1 MIEISSLSAMIIAEV
16 MLGLVILSGLLLLF
30 TLLRKQRIR
39 KAAHHLAE
47 RVQADKEKRTERLK
61 KLLAEQYQLQSP
73 QLDQTL
79 HGIVQ
84 TEMTLYQNML
94 NGFLKD
100 DQVYLQQIDVDVENL
115 VLAYQALAGNV
126 SGAGGSDDVSSDE
139 VEALKAENER
149 LAEELKVT
157 MDTMG
162 RMLNEYSTMFADGD
176 SGFPAEATAVAG
188 QEASASSDQVQS
200 AVAEATAEP
209 ASAEAAAVA
218 TEIDSDD
225 DMVIPDM
232 TEEELTESSLSELE
246 EESVETEIEE
256 AVEAVADSETSAGDV
271 TDIETPDVEASAA
284 DRTEAEIP
292 EVAVPDVEIPEVE
305 IPEVEIPD
313 VESLTAGS
321 TGVDEEVSEI
331 IDEVMEIADDMMHET
346 AEAESQSS
354 GDAASDTEAEA
365 SDDANEVAEQ
375 SGESMVDDLNAI
387 DIEIPEMDSSEVEQ
401 AEFEPGSLE
410 EEWAKLLEE
419 ESSDEE
425 KKES

>member
-1 MIEISSLSAMIIAEV
+1 
-16 MLGLVILSGLLLLF
+16 
-30 TLLRKQRIR
+30 
-39 KAAHHLAE
+39 AE
-47 RVQADKEKRTERLK
+47 RVQADKEKRSERLK

-126 SGAGGSDDVSSDE
+126 SGAVGSDDVSSDE

-176 SGFPAEATAVAG
+176 SGFPVEATAVAG
-188 QEASASSDQVQS
+188 QEASAPSDQAQS

-209 ASAEAAAVA
+209 APAEAAAVA

-256 AVEAVADSETSAGDV
+256 AVEAVADSETPAGDV
-271 TDIETPDVEASAA
+271 RDIETPDVEASAA
-284 DRTEAEIP
+284 DSTEAEIA
-292 EVAVPDVEIPEVE
+292 EVTVPDVE

>member
-271 TDIETPDVEASAA
+271 TDIETPDVEAPAA
-284 DRTEAEIP
+284 DSTEAEIA
-292 EVAVPDVEIPEVE
+292 EVAVPDVE

>member
-47 RVQADKEKRTERLK
+47 RVQTDKEKRSERLK
-61 KLLAEQYQLQSP
+61 KLLEEQYQLQSP

-126 SGAGGSDDVSSDE
+126 SGTGGSDDVSSDE

-176 SGFPAEATAVAG
+176 SGFPAEASTLAG
-188 QEASASSDQVQS
+188 QEAGAPSDQADA
-200 AVAEATAEP
+200 AVAETNAAP
-209 ASAEAAAVA
+209 PPAEAAAIA
-218 TEIDSDD
+218 AEIDSDD

-232 TEEELTESSLSELE
+232 TDDELTESSLSELQ
-246 EESVETEIEE
+246 EESVGAEVEE
-256 AVEAVADSETSAGDV
+256 AVDAVVDSVTPAEDV
-271 TDIETPDVEASAA
+271 TDIETPDVDASDA
-284 DRTEAEIP
+284 DSTEA
-292 EVAVPDVEIPEVE
+292 E

-313 VESLTAGS
+313 VESMTAGS
-321 TGVDEEVSEI
+321 ADVDEEVSEI

-346 AEAESQSS
+346 AEAEDQSS
-354 GDAASDTEAEA
+354 GKAASETEAEA
-365 SDDANEVAEQ
+365 SDDDIEVAEQ
-375 SGESMVDDLNAI
+375 SGESMVDDLNSI

>member
-1 MIEISSLSAMIIAEV
+1 MIEISSLSVMIIAEV
-16 MLGLVILSGLLLLF
+16 MIGLVVLSGLLLLF

-39 KAAHHLAE
+39 KAASHLAE
-47 RVQADKEKRTERLK
+47 RVQADKEKRSERLK
-61 KLLAEQYQLQSP
+61 KLLEDKYQLQSP

-115 VLAYQALAGNV
+115 VLAYQALAGHASEV
-126 SGAGGSDDVSSDE
+126 GAGGSDGVSSDE
-139 VEALKAENER
+139 VEELKAENER

-162 RMLNEYSTMFADGD
+162 RMLNEYSTMFAEGD
-176 SGFPAEATAVAG
+176 SGFPAEATAAAEEEANPQPVQEESVA
-188 QEASASSDQVQS
+188 
-200 AVAEATAEP
+200 AEAEP
-209 ASAEAAAVA
+209 APPAEAVAASS
-218 TEIDSDD
+218 ESGLDD

-246 EESVETEIEE
+246 EESVEAE
-256 AVEAVADSETSAGDV
+256 AEKVDEVEAQAEAEADTGI
-271 TDIETPDVEASAA
+271 DIPDVEAS
-284 DRTEAEIP
+284 DI
-292 EVAVPDVEIPEVE
+292 
-305 IPEVEIPD
+305 EIPD
-313 VESLTAGS
+313 VDADDVNSVATNATE
-321 TGVDEEVSEI
+321 VDEDVSEI
-331 IDEVMEIADDMMHET
+331 IDEVMEIADDMMQEST
-346 AEAESQSS
+346 VADDQSVADSVSEAAADPAAEKSVES
-354 GDAASDTEAEA
+354 G
-365 SDDANEVAEQ
+365 Q
-375 SGESMVDDLNAI
+375 SGESLVDDLNAI

-401 AEFEPGSLE
+401 TEFEPGSLE

>member
-47 RVQADKEKRTERLK
+47 RVQADKEKRSERLK

-176 SGFPAEATAVAG
+176 SGFPAEATAAAG
-188 QEASASSDQVQS
+188 QEASAPSDQAQS

-209 ASAEAAAVA
+209 APAEAAAVA

-256 AVEAVADSETSAGDV
+256 AVEAVADSETPAGDV

-284 DRTEAEIP
+284 DSTEAEIA
-292 EVAVPDVEIPEVE
+292 EVAVPDVEIPD
-305 IPEVEIPD
+305 VEIPD

-354 GDAASDTEAEA
+354 ADAASDTEAEA

>member
-47 RVQADKEKRTERLK
+47 RVQSDKEKRSERLK

-188 QEASASSDQVQS
+188 QEASAPSDQAQS

-209 ASAEAAAVA
+209 APAEAAAVA

-256 AVEAVADSETSAGDV
+256 AVEAAADSETPAGDV

-284 DRTEAEIP
+284 DSTEAEIA
-292 EVAVPDVEIPEVE
+292 EVAVPDVE

-354 GDAASDTEAEA
+354 ADAASDTEAEA
-365 SDDANEVAEQ
+365 SDDANEVA
-375 SGESMVDDLNAI
+375 
-387 DIEIPEMDSSEVEQ
+387 
-401 AEFEPGSLE
+401 
-410 EEWAKLLEE
+410 
-419 ESSDEE
+419 
-425 KKES
+425 

>member
-16 MLGLVILSGLLLLF
+16 MIGLVVLSGLLLLF

-39 KAAHHLAE
+39 KAASHLAE
-47 RVQADKEKRTERLK
+47 RVQADKEKRSERLK
-61 KLLAEQYQLQSP
+61 KLLEEKYQLQSP

-115 VLAYQALAGNV
+115 VLAYQALAGHA
-126 SGAGGSDDVSSDE
+126 SEASGGSDGVSSDE
-139 VEALKAENER
+139 VEELKAENER

-176 SGFPAEATAVAG
+176 SGFPAEATALAE
-188 QEASASSDQVQS
+188 QEADPQPVQEES
-200 AVAEATAEP
+200 VAAEAEAESEP
-209 ASAEAAAVA
+209 PAEAAA
-218 TEIDSDD
+218 ESSESGLDD

-246 EESVETEIEE
+246 EESVEAE
-256 AVEAVADSETSAGDV
+256 AEKVDEVETQAEAEAD
-271 TDIETPDVEASAA
+271 TDIDIPDVETS
-284 DRTEAEIP
+284 DI
-292 EVAVPDVEIPEVE
+292 
-305 IPEVEIPD
+305 EIPD
-313 VESLTAGS
+313 VDAADVNSVATNATE
-321 TGVDEEVSEI
+321 VDEEVSEI
-331 IDEVMEIADDMMHET
+331 IDEVMEIADDMMQEST
-346 AEAESQSS
+346 VADDQSVADSVSEAAADPAAEESVES
-354 GDAASDTEAEA
+354 
-365 SDDANEVAEQ
+365 EQ
-375 SGESMVDDLNAI
+375 SGESLVDDLNAI

-401 AEFEPGSLE
+401 TEFEPGSLE

>member
-47 RVQADKEKRTERLK
+47 RVQSDKEKRSERLK
-61 KLLAEQYQLQSP
+61 KLLEEQYQLQSP

-176 SGFPAEATAVAG
+176 SGFPAEATAVTG
-188 QEASASSDQVQS
+188 QEASASSDQAQS

-209 ASAEAAAVA
+209 APAEAAAVA

-246 EESVETEIEE
+246 EESVETEVEE
-256 AVEAVADSETSAGDV
+256 AVEAVADSETPAGDV
-271 TDIETPDVEASAA
+271 TDIETPDVEAPAA
-284 DRTEAEIP
+284 DSTEAEIA
-292 EVAVPDVEIPEVE
+292 EVAVPDVEIPD
-305 IPEVEIPD
+305 VEIPD

-346 AEAESQSS
+346 AEAESESS
-354 GDAASDTEAEA
+354 GDAASDTVAEA

>member
-47 RVQADKEKRTERLK
+47 RVQVDKEKRSERLK

-126 SGAGGSDDVSSDE
+126 SGTGGSDDVSSDE

-188 QEASASSDQVQS
+188 QEASASSDQAQS

-209 ASAEAAAVA
+209 APAEAAAVA

-246 EESVETEIEE
+246 EESVESEVEE
-256 AVEAVADSETSAGDV
+256 AVEAVADSETPVEDV

-284 DRTEAEIP
+284 DSTEAEIP
-292 EVAVPDVEIPEVE
+292 EVAVPDVE

>member
-16 MLGLVILSGLLLLF
+16 MLGLVVLSGLLLLF

-47 RVQADKEKRTERLK
+47 RVQADKEKRSERLK
-61 KLLAEQYQLQSP
+61 KLLEEQYQLQSP

-126 SGAGGSDDVSSDE
+126 SGTGGSDDVSSDE
-139 VEALKAENER
+139 VEALKAENAR

-176 SGFPAEATAVAG
+176 SGFPAEATALAG
-188 QEASASSDQVQS
+188 QEAGAPSDQAQS
-200 AVAEATAEP
+200 AVAEATTAPPPAEV
-209 ASAEAAAVA
+209 AAIA
-218 TEIDSDD
+218 TEIGNDD

-232 TEEELTESSLSELE
+232 TAEELTESSLSELE
-246 EESVETEIEE
+246 EESVETEVEE
-256 AVEAVADSETSAGDV
+256 AVEPVADPETPAEDV
-271 TDIETPDVEASAA
+271 MDIETPEVDASDA
-284 DRTEAEIP
+284 DSTEA
-292 EVAVPDVEIPEVE
+292 EIPEVE

-313 VESLTAGS
+313 VQSMTAGS
-321 TGVDEEVSEI
+321 ADVDEEVSEI

-346 AEAESQSS
+346 AEAEDQSS
-354 GDAASDTEAEA
+354 GEAASEIEAEA
-365 SDDANEVAEQ
+365 SDDDIEVAEQ
-375 SGESMVDDLNAI
+375 SGESMVDDLNSI

>member
-47 RVQADKEKRTERLK
+47 RVQSDKEKRSERLK

-188 QEASASSDQVQS
+188 QEASAPSDQAQS

-209 ASAEAAAVA
+209 APAEAAAVA

-284 DRTEAEIP
+284 DSTEAEIA
-292 EVAVPDVEIPEVE
+292 EVAVPDVE

-331 IDEVMEIADDMMHET
+331 IDEVMEIADDMMHES

-354 GDAASDTEAEA
+354 GDAASDTVAEA

>member
-47 RVQADKEKRTERLK
+47 RVQSDKEKRSERLK

-176 SGFPAEATAVAG
+176 SGFPVEATAVAG
-188 QEASASSDQVQS
+188 QEASAPSDQAQS

-209 ASAEAAAVA
+209 PPAEAAAVA

-246 EESVETEIEE
+246 EESVETEVEE
-256 AVEAVADSETSAGDV
+256 AVEAVADSETPVEDV
-271 TDIETPDVEASAA
+271 TDIETMDIDASAA
-284 DRTEAEIP
+284 DTTEAEIP

-305 IPEVEIPD
+305 IPD
-313 VESLTAGS
+313 VESMTAGS

-346 AEAESQSS
+346 AEAEGQSS
-354 GDAASDTEAEA
+354 ADATSETEAEA
-365 SDDANEVAEQ
+365 SDVANEVAEQ

>member
-305 IPEVEIPD
+305 IPD

>member
-47 RVQADKEKRTERLK
+47 RVQADKEKRSERLK

-188 QEASASSDQVQS
+188 QEASAPSDQAQS

-209 ASAEAAAVA
+209 APAEAAAVA

-246 EESVETEIEE
+246 EESVESEVEE
-256 AVEAVADSETSAGDV
+256 AVEAVADSETPVEDV

-284 DRTEAEIP
+284 DSTEAEIP

>member
-47 RVQADKEKRTERLK
+47 RVQSDKEKRSERLK

-188 QEASASSDQVQS
+188 QEASAPSDQAQS

-209 ASAEAAAVA
+209 APAEAAAVA

-256 AVEAVADSETSAGDV
+256 AVEAVADSETPAGDV

-284 DRTEAEIP
+284 DRTEAEIA
-292 EVAVPDVEIPEVE
+292 EVAVPDVE

-354 GDAASDTEAEA
+354 ADAASDTEAEA

>member
-47 RVQADKEKRTERLK
+47 RVQADKEKRSERLK

-126 SGAGGSDDVSSDE
+126 SGTGGSDDVSSDE

-188 QEASASSDQVQS
+188 QEASASSDQAQS

-209 ASAEAAAVA
+209 APAEAAAVA

-246 EESVETEIEE
+246 EESVESEVEE
-256 AVEAVADSETSAGDV
+256 AVEAVADSETPVEDD
-271 TDIETPDVEASAA
+271 TDIETPDVEGSAA
-284 DRTEAEIP
+284 DSTEAEIP
-292 EVAVPDVEIPEVE
+292 EVAVPDVE

>member
-16 MLGLVILSGLLLLF
+16 MLGLVVLSGLLLLF

-39 KAAHHLAE
+39 KAANHLAE
-47 RVQADKEKRTERLK
+47 RVQTDKEKRSERLK
-61 KLLAEQYQLQSP
+61 KLLEEQYQLQSP

-126 SGAGGSDDVSSDE
+126 SAAGGSDDVSSDE

-149 LAEELKVT
+149 LAEELRVT

-176 SGFPAEATAVAG
+176 GGFPAEATAVVS
-188 QEASASSDQVQS
+188 EEVSAASDQVQP
-200 AVAEATAEP
+200 VAAEKAAEP
-209 ASAEAAAVA
+209 PPAEAAAS
-218 TEIDSDD
+218 TETDSDD

-246 EESVETEIEE
+246 EESIETEIEKTAE
-256 AVEAVADSETSAGDV
+256 AEADSD
-271 TDIETPDVEASAA
+271 TPD
-284 DRTEAEIP
+284 
-292 EVAVPDVEIPEVE
+292 EVVPDVEIPDVEASDAATSDIVIPDVEV
-305 IPEVEIPD
+305 PDVEIPD
-313 VESLTAGS
+313 VDTMAADSAD
-321 TGVDEEVSEI
+321 VDEEVSEI

-346 AEAESQSS
+346 AEAEDQP
-354 GDAASDTEAEA
+354 
-365 SDDANEVAEQ
+365 SDDAKSEAETEAAVENSEVAEQ
-375 SGESMVDDLNAI
+375 SGESMVDDLNSI

>member
-47 RVQADKEKRTERLK
+47 RVQVDKEKRSERLK

-126 SGAGGSDDVSSDE
+126 SGTGGSDDVSSDE

-188 QEASASSDQVQS
+188 QEASASSDQAQS

-209 ASAEAAAVA
+209 APAEAAAVA

-246 EESVETEIEE
+246 EESVESEVEE
-256 AVEAVADSETSAGDV
+256 AVEAVADSETPVEDA

-284 DRTEAEIP
+284 DSTEAEIP

>member
-47 RVQADKEKRTERLK
+47 RVQADKEKRSERLK

-188 QEASASSDQVQS
+188 QEASAPSDQAQS

-209 ASAEAAAVA
+209 APAEAAAVA

-256 AVEAVADSETSAGDV
+256 AVEAVADAETPAGDV

-284 DRTEAEIP
+284 DSTEAEIA
-292 EVAVPDVEIPEVE
+292 EVAVPDVE

>member
-47 RVQADKEKRTERLK
+47 RVQVDKEKRSERLK

-188 QEASASSDQVQS
+188 QEASAPSDQAQS

-209 ASAEAAAVA
+209 PPAEAAAVA

-246 EESVETEIEE
+246 EESVESEVEE
-256 AVEAVADSETSAGDV
+256 AVEAVADSETPVEDV
-271 TDIETPDVEASAA
+271 TDIETPDVEASTA
-284 DRTEAEIP
+284 DSTEAEIP
-292 EVAVPDVEIPEVE
+292 EVAVPDVE

-365 SDDANEVAEQ
+365 SDDAIEVAEQ

-387 DIEIPEMDSSEVEQ
+387 DIEIPEIDSSEVEQ

>member
-39 KAAHHLAE
+39 KAANHLAE
-47 RVQADKEKRTERLK
+47 RVQSDKEKRSERLK
-61 KLLAEQYQLQSP
+61 KLLEEQYQLQSP

-79 HGIVQ
+79 HGIIQ

-126 SGAGGSDDVSSDE
+126 SGGGGADDVSSDE

-176 SGFPAEATAVAG
+176 GGFPVEATAVAG
-188 QEASASSDQVQS
+188 QEANAPSDQAQS
-200 AVAEATAEP
+200 VAAEMAAEPPPAEATVTGTEP
-209 ASAEAAAVA
+209 
-218 TEIDSDD
+218 DSDD

-246 EESVETEIEE
+246 EESVETEIEQPVVAE
-256 AVEAVADSETSAGDV
+256 ADS
-271 TDIETPDVEASAA
+271 DIPDQS
-284 DRTEAEIP
+284 
-292 EVAVPDVEIPEVE
+292 VPDVEIPDVEASDTDVSDIEVPDVE
-305 IPEVEIPD
+305 IPDVEIPD
-313 VESLTAGS
+313 VESVAADS
-321 TGVDEEVSEI
+321 ANVDEEVSEI

-346 AEAESQSS
+346 VEAEGQT
-354 GDAASDTEAEA
+354 ASDVTSEAKA
-365 SDDANEVAEQ
+365 EVSAENSEVTGQ
-375 SGESMVDDLNAI
+375 SGESMVDDLNSI

>member
-47 RVQADKEKRTERLK
+47 RVQADKEKRSERLK

-126 SGAGGSDDVSSDE
+126 SGTGGSDDVSSDE

-188 QEASASSDQVQS
+188 QEASASSDQAQS

-209 ASAEAAAVA
+209 APAEAAAVA

-246 EESVETEIEE
+246 EESVESEVEE
-256 AVEAVADSETSAGDV
+256 AVEAVADSETPVEDD

-284 DRTEAEIP
+284 DSTEAEIP
-292 EVAVPDVEIPEVE
+292 EVAVPDVE

>member
-47 RVQADKEKRTERLK
+47 RVQADKEKRSERLK
-61 KLLAEQYQLQSP
+61 KLLEEQYQLQSP

-126 SGAGGSDDVSSDE
+126 SGAGGSDEVSSDE

-176 SGFPAEATAVAG
+176 SGFPAEATAHTG
-188 QEASASSDQVQS
+188 QEASAPSDQAQS

-209 ASAEAAAVA
+209 PPAEAAAIA

-246 EESVETEIEE
+246 GESVETEVEE
-256 AVEAVADSETSAGDV
+256 AVEAVADSETPAGDV
-271 TDIETPDVEASAA
+271 TDIETPVVDASGA
-284 DRTEAEIP
+284 DSTEAEIP
-292 EVAVPDVEIPEVE
+292 EVEIPEVEIPEVE

-313 VESLTAGS
+313 VESMTAGS
-321 TGVDEEVSEI
+321 ADVDEEVSEI

-346 AEAESQSS
+346 DEAEGQSS
-354 GDAASDTEAEA
+354 GDAASETLAEA
-365 SDDANEVAEQ
+365 SDDAIEVAEQ
-375 SGESMVDDLNAI
+375 SGESMVDDLSSI

>member
-47 RVQADKEKRTERLK
+47 RVQADKEKRSERLK

-188 QEASASSDQVQS
+188 QEASAPSDQAQS

-209 ASAEAAAVA
+209 APAEAAAVA

-256 AVEAVADSETSAGDV
+256 AVEAVADAETPAGDV

-284 DRTEAEIP
+284 DSTEAEIA
-292 EVAVPDVEIPEVE
+292 EVAVPDVE

-331 IDEVMEIADDMMHET
+331 IDEVMEIADDMMHES

-354 GDAASDTEAEA
+354 ADAASDTEAEA

>member
-16 MLGLVILSGLLLLF
+16 MLGLVVLSGLLLLF

-39 KAAHHLAE
+39 KAANHLAE
-47 RVQADKEKRTERLK
+47 RVQTDKEKRSERLK
-61 KLLAEQYQLQSP
+61 KLLEEQYQLQSP

-126 SGAGGSDDVSSDE
+126 SAAGGSDDVSSDE

-149 LAEELKVT
+149 LAEELRVT

-176 SGFPAEATAVAG
+176 GGFPAEATAVVSE
-188 QEASASSDQVQS
+188 EASAASDQVQP
-200 AVAEATAEP
+200 VAAEKAAEP
-209 ASAEAAAVA
+209 PPAEAAAS
-218 TEIDSDD
+218 TETDSDD

-246 EESVETEIEE
+246 EESIETEIEKTAE
-256 AVEAVADSETSAGDV
+256 AEADSD
-271 TDIETPDVEASAA
+271 TPD
-284 DRTEAEIP
+284 
-292 EVAVPDVEIPEVE
+292 EVVPDVEIPDVEASDAATSDVVIPDVEV
-305 IPEVEIPD
+305 PDVEIPD
-313 VESLTAGS
+313 VDTMAADSAD
-321 TGVDEEVSEI
+321 VDEEVSEI

-346 AEAESQSS
+346 AEAEDQP
-354 GDAASDTEAEA
+354 
-365 SDDANEVAEQ
+365 SDDAKSEAETEAAVENSEVAEQ
-375 SGESMVDDLNAI
+375 SGESMVDDLNSI